1 MSRSANALLGYMV
14 LTSEHIRDCSRCNAI
29 LEHACEAWIDEF
41 VETTTQNLG
50 GRSPHWKDSLTF
62 VPPAHVWSVIGEIF
76 PELMKCERW
85 PKLTIP

>member
-29 LEHACEAWIDEF
+29 LEHACAAWIDE
-41 VETTTQNLG
+41 VIEARMRTLG
-50 GRSPHWKDSLTF
+50 ERPGRERLTF
-62 VPPAHVWSVIGEIF
+62 VPPSHVWSVIGEIF